1 MFRHILVLLAGI
13 GALGLTTGCA
23 TAPAIPAARPKEKL
37 VIAFQPTLAA
47 TEMLEKAKPVEQF
60 LEQKLGD
67 VDVEIYVP
75 MSQAGVIEALRF
87 GQAHVAFMGAWPAHL
102 AVDLAGAEL
111 ALAEVREVII
121 DDKKIEA
128 AYYFSY
134 WVVPKAS
141 PHQSLSEM
149 KGKKACFPSPI
160 STSGYVAPMGRLVE
174 LGLATKPEKSEVD
187 PKQFFSDV
195 VFGGGYQ
202 QCWEAMKANQV
213 DVTIIAGDVSE
224 KLYNEVLAGT
234 RTLDKQGPIPSHS
247 VVVSKELKEPLRAR
261 AIDAIAGLGEPSQR
275 TLMRQFISSIFVGF
289 QKSDAQTHLGTLK
302 TYLTKSGLA
311 FTERIGR

>member
-1 MFRHILVLLAGI
+1 MFRRFIILLVGI
-13 GALGLTTGCA
+13 GALMLVAACA
-23 TAPAIPAARPKEKL
+23 STPAVTPRSKERL

-87 GQAHVAFMGAWPAHL
+87 GQAHVAFMGAWPAYL
-102 AVDLAGAEL
+102 AVDLAGADL

-121 DDKKIEA
+121 DDKKTEA
-128 AYYFSY
+128 AFYFSY
-134 WVVPKAS
+134 WVAL
-141 PHQSLSEM
+141 QDSLYKSLAEL

-160 STSGYVAPMGRLVE
+160 STSGYVSPMGRLIE
-174 LGLATKPEKSEVD
+174 LGLAAKPQKGEVD
-187 PKQFFSDV
+187 PKSFFSDV
-195 VFGGGYQ
+195 IFGGGYQ
-202 QCWEAMKANQV
+202 QCWEALKAHQV
-213 DVTIIAGDVSE
+213 DISIIAGDVPE

-234 RTLDKQGPIPSHS
+234 RTLEKQGPIPSHS

-261 AIDAIAGLGEPSQR
+261 AIDAIAGLGEPAQR

-302 TYLTKSGLA
+302 TYLTQSGLV